1 MSTNVIRGRIA
12 LGQVIYR
19 CDNGYGASVVCHSF
33 SYGGRE
39 GLFEL
44 AVLKFSGPQMWDLC
58 YDTEITSDVIGWLD
72 DIEVAELVSRIEQL
86 PPHGEFVPVH

>member
-1 MSTNVIRGRIA
+1 MSTDVIRGSTAI
-12 LGQVIYR
+12 GQVIYR

-58 YDTEITSDVIGWLD
+58 YETEITDDVIGWLD
-72 DIEVAELVSRIEQL
+72 ESEVAEIVSRIEQM
-86 PPHGEFVPVH
+86 PPHGELVPVH